1 LNLNLLICDSFIQN
15 KPWWPEFDKLNSE
28 NFTLKIY
35 KEALKTK
42 PFYYISSNHKQIN
55 TKLIEKVGFIMINK
69 ILIVDD
75 SPVARRMLKTCIPK
89 DKGYE
94 IFEAS
99 NGQDGI
105 EKYKEL
111 HPDIVF
117 MDLTMPVMD
126 GYKATAKIKEIDKNA
141 IIIVTTAD
149 IQPKSIASV
158 MELGAFTL
166 LKKPAKASSIQE
178 AITKVEL
185 KINKLQEK

>member
-1 LNLNLLICDSFIQN
+1 
-15 KPWWPEFDKLNSE
+15 
-28 NFTLKIY
+28 
-35 KEALKTK
+35 
-42 PFYYISSNHKQIN
+42 
-55 TKLIEKVGFIMINK
+55 MINK

-94 IFEAS
+94 VFEAG
-99 NGQDGI
+99 NGQEGF

-111 HPDIVF
+111 KPDIVF

-126 GYKATAKIKEIDKNA
+126 GYQATAKIKEFDKEA
-141 IIIVTTAD
+141 VVIVTTAD

-166 LKKPAKASSIQE
+166 LKKPAKAESIQE
-178 AITKVEL
+178 AISKVEIKL
-185 KINKLQEK
+185 KKLQEK

>member
-1 LNLNLLICDSFIQN
+1 M
-15 KPWWPEFDKLNSE
+15 
-28 NFTLKIY
+28 
-35 KEALKTK
+35 
-42 PFYYISSNHKQIN
+42 IN
-55 TKLIEKVGFIMINK
+55 T

-94 IFEAS
+94 IFEAG
-99 NGQDGI
+99 NGQEGL

-111 HPDIVF
+111 KPDVVF

-126 GYKATAKIKEIDKNA
+126 GYQATAKIKEFDKEA
-141 IIIVTTAD
+141 IVIVTTAD

-166 LKKPAKASSIQE
+166 LKKPAKAESIQE
-178 AITKVEL
+178 AISKAEIKL
-185 KINKLQEK
+185 KQLQEK